1 MLAKL
6 GRRLLAA
13 CSLWF
18 RTYACGSK
26 LRVRLIPDLWLRS
39 NLCSTS
45 CPKIPDPL
53 LHPLDKSSVHNGSG
67 IMGGVSAP
75 DLKFLADLKTSTK
88 SAELCKFFYMIHAKR
103 VGRAKHFF
111 IVDLV
116 PFILVLFWKVH
127 WSNISFT

>member
-75 DLKFLADLKTSTK
+75 DPKFLADLKTSTK
-88 SAELCKFFYMIHAKR
+88 SAKLCKFFYMLHAKR
-103 VGRAKHFF
+103 VRRTPLSLIPNF
-111 IVDLV
+111 V
-116 PFILVLFWKVH
+116 PLFLISFWKIV
-127 WSNISFT
+127 WSQISFT